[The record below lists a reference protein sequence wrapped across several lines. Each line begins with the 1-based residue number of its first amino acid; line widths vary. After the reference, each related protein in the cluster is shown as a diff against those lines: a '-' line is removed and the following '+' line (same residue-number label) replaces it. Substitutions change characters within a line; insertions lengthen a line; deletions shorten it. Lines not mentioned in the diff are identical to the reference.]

1 MKGDVLID
9 NSTYFCYYQRT
20 TKKDGNMEEIKL
32 IRWPRLVIGVITLL
46 FAGIIYAWSILNA
59 PFESVWDATQLGI
72 NYTLTVIFFC
82 LGGFFS
88 GLLSKKV
95 SSTKRLMASGLLLF
109 AGFFITSNLLGGG
122 SVIWLYLAYGVLA
135 GTGIG
140 IAYNTVIGT
149 VNAWFP
155 DRQGLCSGV
164 LLMGFGLSSLIIGQI
179 ADMMGRSELI
189 GWRSTYVIFAV
200 SIGVVLLVASL
211 FIKLPPE
218 GMVFPESKDARKS
231 KPPGSG
237 GVDYAAPQMI
247 RRASFIKLFIFS
259 MLIAATG
266 SAAIGFA
273 RDIVT
278 EAGASVRVAVATVG
292 MLSVF
297 NGVGRLV
304 SGWLFDNIGKRK
316 TQYVIATVGIM
327 GPAVV
332 VLALITD
339 SLILS
344 IIGVCLCG
352 FAFGLGPTMSSV
364 FVADFYG
371 LKNFSLNFSIVNL
384 LLIPAP
390 FAATLAGFFK
400 DSTDSFIIAFTILL
414 ALSIVGFFVNVSL
427 RKA

>member
-1 MKGDVLID
+1 
-9 NSTYFCYYQRT
+9 
-20 TKKDGNMEEIKL
+20 MEKTKL

-59 PFESVWDATQLGI
+59 PFAGVWDATQLGI

-95 SSTKRLMASGLLLF
+95 PSTIRLIISGLLLF
-109 AGFFITSNLLGGG
+109 AGFFITANLLGGG
-122 SVIWLYLAYGVLA
+122 NVILLYLAYGVLA

-155 DRQGLCSGV
+155 DKQGLCAGV
-164 LLMGFGLSSLIIGQI
+164 LLMGFGLSSLIIGQV
-179 ADMMGRSELI
+179 ADMMGRSDLI
-189 GWRSTYVIFAV
+189 GWRLTYIIFAV
-200 SIGVVLLVASL
+200 SIGAVLLAASL
-211 FIKLPPE
+211 FIKLPPD
-218 GMVFPESKDARKS
+218 GTVFPESRDAKKRTS
-231 KPPGSG
+231 PSG
-237 GVDYAAPQMI
+237 AAADYTASQMI
-247 RRASFIKLFIFS
+247 RRASFMKLFIFI

-278 EAGASVRVAVATVG
+278 EVGASTRVAVATVG

-316 TQYVIATVGIM
+316 TQYVIGTVGIM

-332 VLALITD
+332 TLALVSD

-344 IIGVCLCG
+344 VVGVCLCG

-400 DSTDSFIIAFTILL
+400 DLTDSFIFAFIILL
-414 ALSIVGFFVNVSL
+414 ALSIIGFFVNMSL